1 MSGLLKVG
9 KVVIFSLNLWRE
21 VKENSRIRFETCV
34 KMTMILDEKESGAKC
49 KDRWPRKRA
58 RDCIGVLESWSLLL
72 TCISILLILNVYIR
86 RKSTYVV
93 AFK

>member
-21 VKENSRIRFETCV
+21 VKESSHIRCATCV
-34 KMTMILDEKESGAKC
+34 NMTMVLDEKESGAKC

-58 RDCIGVLESWSLLL
+58 RD
-72 TCISILLILNVYIR
+72 
-86 RKSTYVV
+86 
-93 AFK
+93 

>member
-34 KMTMILDEKESGAKC
+34 KITMILDEKKVGLSVKIDGRERGRVIA
-49 KDRWPRKRA
+49 
-58 RDCIGVLESWSLLL
+58 LEYWSRGR
-72 TCISILLILNVYIR
+72 C
-86 RKSTYVV
+86 
-93 AFK
+93 F